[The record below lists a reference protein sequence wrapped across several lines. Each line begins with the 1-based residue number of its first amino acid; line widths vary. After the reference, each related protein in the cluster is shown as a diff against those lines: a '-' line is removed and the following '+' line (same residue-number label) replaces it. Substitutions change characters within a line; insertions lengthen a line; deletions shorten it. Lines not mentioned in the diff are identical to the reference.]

1 MRQALNFGSILHSHG
16 VHFFALAAPDL
27 LLGLDSDP
35 AERNIV
41 GLLKH
46 APQVARD
53 ALRLRSIGGK
63 VTELIGGRG
72 THPVAVVAGGL
83 AAPLDA
89 DRHRALVALADEALP
104 LGLQLVEVAREAL
117 VESRDVILSLPLPT
131 AYMGT
136 VNNDELDLYDGD
148 LRLRTF
154 DGGDVDFSEDDWS
167 SYLAEEALESSYAKI
182 VTCKNGNGDRVPYR
196 VGALARLNC
205 IDRIDT
211 PLANAELQ
219 RFREAFGFPCHQT
232 VMYHYARLIELV
244 YSIEKLAEIAKDEEI
259 RSDNVLAKLQG
270 SPRDATAHIEAPRG
284 VLIHD
289 YGVDSNGIVTKANL
303 IVATQQNISSINETI
318 ALSASNYLDK
328 PDELLLNGIEFGIRC
343 YDPCLSCATHRLGDM
358 KMEVVIRQD
367 GEVVRKGEEV
377 GHGYRVDHRSR
388 MPRMHLVRR
397 HLPS

>member
-46 APQVARD
+46 APQVAKD
-53 ALRLRSIGGK
+53 ALRLRSIGAK

-72 THPVAVVAGGL
+72 THPVAVVGGGM

-89 DRHRALVALADEALP
+89 DRHCALVALAEEALP

-117 VESRDVILSLPLPT
+117 VENREVILSLPLPT

-136 VNNDELDLYDGD
+136 VKNNELDLYDGD

-182 VTCKNGNGDRVPYR
+182 VTCKNGNGERVPFR

-205 IDRIDT
+205 ADRIDT

-232 VMYHYARLIELV
+232 VMYHYARLIEIV
-244 YSIEKLAEIAKDEEI
+244 YSIEKLAEIVKDDEI
-259 RSDNVLAKLQG
+259 RSDNVLAKPQG
-270 SPRDATAHIEAPRG
+270 SPRNATAHIEAPRG
-284 VLIHD
+284 GLFHD
-289 YGVDSNGIVTKANL
+289 YEVDSNGIVTKANL

-318 ALSASNYLDK
+318 GLSASNYLDK

-358 KMEVVIRQD
+358 KMEVVVRQE
-367 GEVVRKGEEV
+367 GKVVRK
-377 GHGYRVDHRSR
+377 
-388 MPRMHLVRR
+388 VRR
-397 HLPS
+397 